1 MVFSSTHARS
11 SSPIAGKRWV
21 GVVMLVVL
29 VGLGVTYLVQVNSTA
44 ARGYE
49 ITDLQQQLK
58 ALKVQNQDLQAQVGS
73 MQSFQN
79 MQQDVAA
86 SGFVAVQRVEYL
98 SATGPAV
105 GVAVK

>member
-1 MVFSSTHARS
+1 MVFKSPRTRTSAST
-11 SSPIAGKRWV
+11 PVKRWV
-21 GVVMLVVL
+21 GVLTLVVL
-29 VGLGVTYLVQVNSTA
+29 VGLGLTYLVQVNATA

-58 ALKVQNQDLQAQVGS
+58 TLRVQNQDLQAQVGK

-79 MQQDVAA
+79 MQQAVAT

-98 SATGPAV
+98 AATGPSV